1 MVKTVSPLKWRFAKD
16 KWSDPYSTQQK
27 QTLKSV
33 THSNSKHEQLLKTRT
48 KGNLQEIIQ
57 N

>member
-1 MVKTVSPLKWRFAKD
+1 MVKTVSPPKWCFAKD
-16 KWSDPYSTQQK
+16 EWSNPSSTQQK
-27 QTLKSV
+27 QTLKSA
-33 THSNSKHEQLLKTRT
+33 THNNSKHEQFLKTRT